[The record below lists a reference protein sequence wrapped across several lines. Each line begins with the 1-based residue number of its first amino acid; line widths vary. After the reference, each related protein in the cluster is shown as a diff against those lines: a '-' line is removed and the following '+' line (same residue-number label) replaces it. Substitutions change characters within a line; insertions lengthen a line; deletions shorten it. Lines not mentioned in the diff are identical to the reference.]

1 MAEQLVIIG
10 GNAAGLAAALAA
22 RRRRPE
28 LRILVLEAGADF
40 SFGSCGMPYNLAD
53 PTRATEDLLVRSAAS
68 FRELDI
74 QLAPGH
80 LVTAVDLRHGC
91 LQVLRQVPGGPGER
105 LELPWDRLLAACGAA
120 PSEVV
125 IPGLPAAALLSFK
138 SLEDLRGLKRRLPG
152 LRRVA
157 VLGAGPLGL
166 ELCEGLVA
174 RGLRVLLVE
183 PQALPLAGF
192 PGDLRRRVLQE
203 LETQGLDLAL
213 GCLVRG
219 AREIGT
225 SGFEL
230 EVAPV
235 DQPNGSSS
243 REQVDLLLHAAGQR
257 PATDCLRDLQRE
269 ERGALPVDV
278 HMRTSHPR
286 VWAAGD
292 CVVRPSCVPARAGE
306 AEWTWHPQ
314 AREALRGGR
323 VAGWN
328 AAAGDE
334 DRALPAG
341 PQTLVLKCF
350 ALEIARCGRLSTD
363 DSSAPLL
370 PASPQVPVVRGLLG
384 QPMPILP
391 GTAPRPSAAGVLRA
405 RSDSRT
411 QGHSMPG
418 SGRLQVWLEADGAG
432 RLRGGALLSE
442 GPGAALRVNVLAA
455 LLQQEGSA
463 ADLADLDL
471 AYSPPFGPLVDPLIQ
486 AAERLRSLVD
496 AGGAAS

>member
-1 MAEQLVIIG
+1 MPEQLVIIG

-22 RRRRPE
+22 RRRCPD
-28 LRILVLEAGADF
+28 LRILVLEAGTDF

-53 PTRATEDLLVRSAAS
+53 PSRVPEDLLVRPAS
-68 FRELDI
+68 SFQALGI

-80 LVTAVDLRHGC
+80 RVEAVDLRKGR
-91 LQVLRQVPGGPGER
+91 LRVERRVPGGPGER
-105 LELPWDRLLAACGAA
+105 LELPWDRLVAACGAV
-120 PSEVV
+120 SRELV

-213 GCLVRG
+213 GCLVRSAQETG
-219 AREIGT
+219 S
-225 SGFEL
+225 SGVEL
-230 EVAPV
+230 ELARV
-235 DQPNGSSS
+235 DQPDGPTS
-243 REQVDLLLHAAGQR
+243 REKVDLLLHAAGQR
-257 PATDCLRDLQRE
+257 PATDCLHELRRD
-269 ERGALPVDV
+269 ERGTLPVDL
-278 HMRTSHPR
+278 HMRTSHAR

-292 CVVRPSCVPARAGE
+292 CVARPSCVPARAGE
-306 AEWTWHPQ
+306 ATWVWHPQ

-334 DRALPAG
+334 DRLLPAG
-341 PQTLVLKCF
+341 PQTLVVKCF

-363 DSSAPLL
+363 DATALPPSAP
-370 PASPQVPVVRGLLG
+370 PQTPVVRGLLG
-384 QPMPILP
+384 QPAPALSGP
-391 GTAPRPSAAGVLRA
+391 APRPSVAGVLRA

-411 QGHSMPG
+411 LGHALPG
-418 SGRLQVWLEADGAG
+418 SGQLQVWLEADAEG

-442 GPGAALRVNVLAA
+442 SPGAALRVNVLAA
-455 LLQQEGSA
+455 LLQQGGSA
-463 ADLADLDL
+463 ADLAVLDL

-486 AAERLRSLVD
+486 AAERLMRH
-496 AGGAAS
+496 